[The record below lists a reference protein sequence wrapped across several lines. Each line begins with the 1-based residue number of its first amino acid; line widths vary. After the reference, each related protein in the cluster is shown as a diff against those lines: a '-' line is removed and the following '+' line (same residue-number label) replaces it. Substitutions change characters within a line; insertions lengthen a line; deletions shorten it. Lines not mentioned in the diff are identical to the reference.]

1 MPTFAKLS
9 PNVTDIV
16 AIARAALDA
25 GATGLTLV
33 NAVMGLLIDARTRA
47 PRLGA
52 GGGGLTGA
60 PIKPIALRM
69 VWDVA
74 QEFPEL
80 PIIGTGGVARGV
92 DAIEMMLAGATAV
105 GVGTATFAD
114 PRAALRIVHEMQR
127 WCETN
132 DVRDVRELIGGMR

>member
-1 MPTFAKLS
+1 
-9 PNVTDIV
+9 
-16 AIARAALDA
+16 LDA
-25 GATGLTLV
+25 GAVGLTLV
-33 NAVMGLLIDARTRA
+33 NSVMGLLIDASTRR

-60 PIKPIALRM
+60 PIKPIALRA

-74 QEFPEL
+74 REL
-80 PIIGTGGVARGV
+80 PNVPIIGTGGVSSGV

-114 PRAALRIVHEMQR
+114 PRASLRIAREMEQ
-127 WCETN
+127 WCAAN
-132 DVRDVRELIGGMR
+132 HVRRVRDLIGGLQ